1 MMMLS
6 LNVFYFL
13 LLPLFLC
20 RSTIRNHIIPRAVLW
35 YLDEAVPGDK
45 VVGVTD
51 SETDEYDPDIDE
63 ITEDE
68 DESENE
74 DNIGRGR

>member
-1 MMMLS
+1 MELREDMS
-6 LNVFYFL
+6 RDYYIG
-13 LLPLFLC
+13 
-20 RSTIRNHIIPRAVLW
+20 STIRNHIIPRAVLW